1 MSLTR
6 TTAFRAPLTRRGFIA
21 AAAAV
26 PASLALVLAGCGAS
40 SAGTASASSG
50 SAAGSSSSSGA
61 LKKVR
66 FATPGQDGT
75 LSVGLGIAQAKGFL
89 AEELEKVGYEPEYA
103 GFAQAGPAINEA
115 LASGAID
122 IAEYGDLPGYG
133 AIAKGVP
140 IKAFALASSV
150 IPFGIYVT
158 NASGI
163 KDVHGLKGK
172 RLIVPFGTVPHRY
185 LLKVLADN
193 DLKPTDL
200 NLINAAYDGLS
211 IITSGQAD
219 AAAFPLESI
228 YAGFDMS
235 KGKVMVTSYEKDDYS
250 STFPVFYRTA
260 FHKENPEV
268 APAITRSLERAFEF
282 ATSDRAGAVQ
292 SLVTK
297 SVSQDTIEKTYPN
310 GFGTFDPRITDSVES
325 KIEDLG
331 TFMVDNKL
339 ASKTI
344 SLDEFFDYDV
354 TKQVLG

>member
-1 MSLTR
+1 MNTSRFLTS
-6 TTAFRAPLTRRGFIA
+6 PVSRRGFLA
-21 AAAAV
+21 AAGV
-26 PASLALVLAGCGAS
+26 LALGLAGCGSQATNNSGQAAAS
-40 SAGTASASSG
+40 AAASAGASKVVRIGAPSG
-50 SAAGSSSSSGA
+50 DGSLIELGA
-61 LKKVR
+61 V
-66 FATPGQDGT
+66 
-75 LSVGLGIAQAKGFL
+75 AQKEKLF
-89 AEELEKVGYEPEYA
+89 EQELEKVGYGIEYT